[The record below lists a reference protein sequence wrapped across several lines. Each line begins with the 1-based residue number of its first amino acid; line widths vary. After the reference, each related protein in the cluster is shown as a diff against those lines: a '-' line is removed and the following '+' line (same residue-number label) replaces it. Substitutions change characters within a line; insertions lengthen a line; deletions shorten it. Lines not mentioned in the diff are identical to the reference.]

1 MQRARLMGIFDLAL
15 LYNVEKLKG
24 IVLLSVQMCLC
35 AVKVLYTERKKNI
48 FEIRCTVAR
57 VCI

>member
-1 MQRARLMGIFDLAL
+1 MGIFDLAL

-35 AVKVLYTERKKNI
+35 AVKVLYTERKKKKLKLDAQLQEFASKSLN
-48 FEIRCTVAR
+48 
-57 VCI
+57 

>member
-1 MQRARLMGIFDLAL
+1 MGIFDLAL

-35 AVKVLYTERKKNI
+35 AVKVLYTERKKEKLKLDAQLQEFASKSLN
-48 FEIRCTVAR
+48 
-57 VCI
+57 

>member
-1 MQRARLMGIFDLAL
+1 MGIFDLAL

-35 AVKVLYTERKKNI
+35 AVKVLYTERKKKKI
-48 FEIRCTVAR
+48 EIRCTVAR
-57 VCI
+57 VRI

>member
-15 LYNVEKLKG
+15 LYNVEKLKV
-24 IVLLSVQMCLC
+24 IVLLSVEMCLC

-48 FEIRCTVAR
+48 FKIRCTVAR
-57 VCI
+57 VHI